1 MKIIE
6 LSCLL
11 MMSHCILGGSSGPI
25 KARYMPERVPRQFG
39 YVQSVMRHPEEAAN
53 IVTTVEQIDQHW
65 MLQTNRVLTPA
76 MVGSRV
82 VLSTDTVSAT

>member
-25 KARYMPERVPRQFG
+25 KARYLPERVPRQFG
-39 YVQSVMRHPEEAAN
+39 YVQSVMRHPKEAAN
-53 IVTTVEQIDQHW
+53 IVTHYKKTAIYQWQPLVTAAETIGIGVHVP
-65 MLQTNRVLTPA
+65 TNVN
-76 MVGSRV
+76 
-82 VLSTDTVSAT
+82 